1 MTQRFSAFILYRLLG
16 WKIDG
21 VIPHELSKLLI
32 ILLPHTSN
40 WDFVFGMLYVKAENI
55 NATVFGKDGFYFFP
69 FTYCYKYFNIVPIE
83 RRKKSN
89 FVAQAAALYI
99 ETDSLWT
106 AMAPEGTRSKVDNL
120 KSGYYH
126 FAKAADVP
134 LLIVALDFDK
144 KALVVREPRKVKPS
158 FAEDEADLLAFSR
171 SIAAKRRNLAV

>member
-1 MTQRFSAFILYRLLG
+1 MIQKISTFILYRLLG

-21 VIPHELSKLLI
+21 VIPHELKKLLI

-40 WDFVFGMLYVKAENI
+40 WDFVFGMLFVKAEKI

-69 FTYCYKYFNIVPIE
+69 FTYCYQYFNIVPIE
-83 RRKKSN
+83 RNKKSN
-89 FVAQAAALYI
+89 FVVQAAALYKQ
-99 ETDSLWT
+99 TDRLWT
-106 AMAPEGTRSKVDNL
+106 AMAPEGTRSKVHEL

-158 FAEDEADLLAFSR
+158 FSEDEADLLAFSR
-171 SIAAKRRNLAV
+171 TVTAKLPNLAV